1 MTFNDRPV
9 IKERREKVA
18 RYTSLDPN
26 KFQNICNSTIDLFYD
41 QGIEKT
47 TIQQITEKSGIAKGT
62 FYLYFKNKE
71 ELINHIINHCFELH
85 IKASIENVEKQNS
98 VCDKLKQRVK
108 NIILWSNKNPKESK
122 IIRYFYAPVNQVGTE
137 NVPFEKS
144 YEINKNYIKEGIR
157 NGELKNLPLDYLF
170 TVFFSAVEG
179 ISSYVL
185 KHPNTLEDEVLFEKM
200 LDSIIDTIRFKN

>member
-1 MTFNDRPV
+1 MTFNDRLV

-26 KFQNICNSTIDLFYD
+26 KFQNICRSAIDLFYE

-47 TIQQITEKSGIAKGT
+47 TIQQITKNSGIAKGT

-71 ELINHIINHCFELH
+71 ELVNHIINHCFELH
-85 IKASIENVEKQNS
+85 IKASIEDVDKQKT
-98 VCDKLKQRVK
+98 VCDKLKKRVK
-108 NIILWSNKNPKESK
+108 NILLFSNKNPKEAK
-122 IIRYFYAPVNQVGTE
+122 IIRYFYAPVNLVGTE

-170 TVFFSAVEG
+170 AVFFSAVEG

-185 KHPNTLEDEVLFEKM
+185 KHPDTLEDEVLLEKM
-200 LDSIIDTIRFKN
+200 LDSVIDTIRYTN